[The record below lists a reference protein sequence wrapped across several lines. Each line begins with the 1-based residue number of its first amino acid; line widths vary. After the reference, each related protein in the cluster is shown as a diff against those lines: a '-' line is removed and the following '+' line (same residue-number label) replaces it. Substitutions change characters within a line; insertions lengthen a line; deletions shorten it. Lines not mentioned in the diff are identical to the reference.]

1 MHTVSEPE
9 GLGCSKAGTAAS
21 ATNSR
26 RFTLLLFFAAH
37 YAIVRIA
44 DVRETWD
51 RRIGRADD
59 LATADSPAAPLLAF
73 YARLLRNQK
82 AVYDAL
88 NARRPSGSLD
98 RDLTLMSEPVS
109 RLLRE
114 VAANGPEQ
122 LANQAR
128 TLDLESLR
136 NPVMA
141 HWREPSDHQFFPKA
155 ILQPYADWLAES
167 GVRPIDRVLTLP
179 GGGPGRPASNRCPFC
194 GGAPQL
200 SILDPV
206 SATSG
211 DGGGRRLLCATCL
224 STWPFR
230 RVLCAQ
236 CGEEDERKLG
246 YFHSPDYDHLRIDAC
261 ERCRRYLKTV
271 DLGRLGLAVPL
282 VDEVAGASLDIWARD
297 HGYEKI
303 ELNLVGL

>member
-1 MHTVSEPE
+1 M
-9 GLGCSKAGTAAS
+9 
-21 ATNSR
+21 
-26 RFTLLLFFAAH
+26 
-37 YAIVRIA
+37 
-44 DVRETWD
+44 RETWD
-51 RRIGRADD
+51 RRIRRADE
-59 LATADSPAAPLLAF
+59 LATTDSPAAPLLAF

-88 NARRPSGSLD
+88 DARRPSGSLD

-109 RLLRE
+109 RLLRD
-114 VAANGPEQ
+114 VAENGPE
-122 LANQAR
+122 
-128 TLDLESLR
+128 
-136 NPVMA
+136 P
-141 HWREPSDHQFFPKA
+141 
-155 ILQPYADWLAES
+155 LAES
-167 GVRPIDRVLTLP
+167 GVAPIDRVPPLQ
-179 GGGPGRPASNRCPFC
+179 GGGARLTSNRCPFC

-236 CGEEDERKLG
+236 CGEEDERQLG

-297 HGYEKI
+297 HGYGKI